1 MEGFSEEIGFA
12 NYVNC
17 FCRQKTKQKKS
28 TAFNMTVFNKA
39 GENMC

>member
-12 NYVNC
+12 NC

-28 TAFNMTVFNKA
+28 MAFNMTAFNKA